1 LQGFLRLL
9 CAQWNQ
15 KLILGNQISIH
26 YNSTSM
32 SYLINHLTWT
42 YTIFLCYLQLKYPP
56 SMSFCSPPHVI
67 QNHSIRNPG
76 SSSRS
81 FSNGLRWKIKLM
93 SLMLLY
99 KNKQVNHIGTYGLSK
114 QNGRWGIHGW
124 HNYDLKLVG
133 KNDVL
138 LAFVHMPK
146 HMGYGRVQIYALFF
160 CQRS

>member
-1 LQGFLRLL
+1 MCTMKSKFDFGKSNKHSLQFNINVISNQPPHLNIHNFPLL
-9 CAQWNQ
+9 SP
-15 KLILGNQISIH
+15 IEV
-26 YNSTSM
+26 
-32 SYLINHLTWT
+32 
-42 YTIFLCYLQLKYPP
+42 PP

-67 QNHSIRNPG
+67 QNHSIRNPS

-81 FSNGLRWKIKLM
+81 FSNGLRWKIKVM

-114 QNGRWGIHGW
+114 ENGRWGIHGW
-124 HNYDLKLVG
+124 CNYDLKLVG